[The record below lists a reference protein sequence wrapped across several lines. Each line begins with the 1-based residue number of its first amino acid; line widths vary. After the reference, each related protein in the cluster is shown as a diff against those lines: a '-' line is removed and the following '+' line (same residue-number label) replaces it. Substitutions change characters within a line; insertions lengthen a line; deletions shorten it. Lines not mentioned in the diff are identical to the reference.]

1 MGLWDHGDVSLEESS
16 QSEEAHEECE
26 CRLILT
32 MSQDGEGLFRTC
44 KKKKTRFFF
53 NLIYIR
59 DILEKSTGLY

>member
-44 KKKKTRFFF
+44 KKKKQDLF
-53 NLIYIR
+53 LI
-59 DILEKSTGLY
+59 LYT

>member
-44 KKKKTRFFF
+44 KKKNQDLF
-53 NLIYIR
+53 LI
-59 DILEKSTGLY
+59 LYT